1 MIKLNLQQA
10 NALATKIAKDVHE
23 GIRKRRLEESE
34 KFRKTEEYQEIKS
47 RMMSLQQTAKDI
59 ATFVDKPISLGYSY
73 NTRLVDKTTTDEE
86 LIANA
91 IAMTEVITEMKVSQV
106 IPYEH
111 FSQDEIANELM
122 VEAIMSEGDVAE
134 LVNKL
139 IKKYSK

>member
-10 NALATKIAKDVHE
+10 NALATKIVKDIQE
-23 GIRKRRLEESE
+23 DIRKKRLEESE

-59 ATFVDKPISLGYSY
+59 ATLVDKPIGLGLRYD
-73 NTRLVDKTTTDEE
+73 NKLVDKTTTDEE

-91 IAMTEVITEMKVSQV
+91 TAMTEVITEEKVSKV
-106 IPYEH
+106 VPHEH
-111 FSQDEIANELM
+111 LREDDIANELM
-122 VEAIMSEGDVAE
+122 VEAIMSEGDIAE

>member
-47 RMMSLQQTAKDI
+47 KMMSLQQTAKDI
-59 ATFVDKPISLGYSY
+59 ATFVDKPISLGFSY
-73 NTRLVDKTTTDEE
+73 NTRLVDKTATNEE

>member
-59 ATFVDKPISLGYSY
+59 ATFVDKPISLGFSY
-73 NTRLVDKTTTDEE
+73 NTRLVDKTATDEE

>member
-1 MIKLNLQQA
+1 
-10 NALATKIAKDVHE
+10 
-23 GIRKRRLEESE
+23 
-34 KFRKTEEYQEIKS
+34 
-47 RMMSLQQTAKDI
+47 MMSLQQAAKDI

>member
-10 NALATKIAKDVHE
+10 NALATKIAKGVHE

-59 ATFVDKPISLGYSY
+59 ATFVDKPISLGFSY
-73 NTRLVDKTTTDEE
+73 NTRLVDKTATDEE